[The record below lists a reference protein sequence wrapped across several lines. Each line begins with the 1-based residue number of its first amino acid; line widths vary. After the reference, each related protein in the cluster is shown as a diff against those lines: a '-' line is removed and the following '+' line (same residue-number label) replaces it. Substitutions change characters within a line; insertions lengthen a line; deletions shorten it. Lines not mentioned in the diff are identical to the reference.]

1 MTHFPTS
8 SLNPFQQKQSKQKET
23 PEINMTKT
31 DKHSNDSNLV
41 EKLHNPATRSAT
53 FSIIV
58 KEYSERLYWHIR
70 HIALTHE
77 DSNDILQNTFIKAWN
92 NIDKF
97 RGDSQLLT
105 WLYRI
110 ATNETLTY
118 IGHKQIETISLDS
131 DEGSV
136 ANELESDPLFNGDH
150 ADALLHEAINHLPEK
165 QRLVFNMR
173 YFEDLKY
180 EEISQILDTS
190 TGALKASYHIAVK
203 KIEDYV
209 ASKD

>member
-1 MTHFPTS
+1 MTDS
-8 SLNPFQQKQSKQKET
+8 SNYSEECNIL
-23 PEINMTKT
+23 
-31 DKHSNDSNLV
+31 
-41 EKLHNPATRSAT
+41 EKLHDPSTQSAA

-58 KEYSERLYWHIR
+58 KLYSERLYWHIR
-70 HIALTHE
+70 RMVLTHE
-77 DSNDILQNTFIKAWN
+77 DSDDILQNTFIKAWK

-97 RGDSQLLT
+97 RGDSQLST

-118 IGHKQIETISLDS
+118 LSHKHIETVSIESS
-131 DEGSV
+131 EGNI
-136 ANELESDPLFNGDH
+136 AFELEGDPLFNGNH
-150 ADALLHEAINHLPEK
+150 ADALLHEAINTLPEK

-173 YFEDLKY
+173 YFEEMKY

-190 TGALKASYHIAVK
+190 TGALKASYHIAAK